1 MVEGR
6 IAQFVILVVLS
17 IAVLNVFPVYAGVPT
32 EPHNADAMWIEPS
45 STSLIV
51 DLTYTVGYRFTV
63 TVCINSTFTCGGW
76 QFKMLY
82 DKAHLKATGCGY
94 TNATANKSQFME
106 NITTVARD
114 PTIGGYY
121 NGTHDYVL
129 HGELWLSGPMRN
141 PGYGDLSWV
150 EFEVLML
157 PPRGPYS
164 QLSSMLD
171 ISTSYDADTYALD
184 DVGKHAIS
192 VYDSTYTITWPG
204 AMVDGR
210 IAQSVVLV
218 VLCVAPL
225 YFIERA
231 RRGKVPKIRKLAGL
245 DAIEESVGRATEMGR
260 PVIASHGIAGFEDIY
275 AVQTTAGM
283 SVLGYVARLCAKYD
297 TQLLVPCR
305 YSALVP
311 VAQEIVQQAY
321 IAEGKPEAYKPDNVM
336 FLSDEQFAYSIG
348 YMGLMT
354 REKAAANIMIGAY
367 WAESL
372 QLAETGFIGGA
383 IQISGTANYHQ
394 IPFFVVCTDY
404 CLIGEE
410 IFAAGAY
417 LSKDPVLTGSL
428 AGQDVGRLIA
438 EILIILGT
446 ILVTAGIRWLSEIL
460 VK

>member
-6 IAQFVILVVLS
+6 IAQFVILVVLCVAILS
-17 IAVLNVFPVYAGVPT
+17 VFPVYAGVPT

-45 STSLIV
+45 SESLTV
-51 DLTYTVGYRFTV
+51 DLQYTVGYRFEV
-63 TVCINSTFTCGGW
+63 TVCINLTFTCSGW

-82 DKAHLKATGCGY
+82 DKSHLNATGCGY
-94 TNATANKSQFME
+94 TADNRSQFFEDE
-106 NITTVARD
+106 NITTIPVT
-114 PTIGGYY
+114 PVFGSY
-121 NGTHDYVL
+121 NATHDYVM
-129 HGELWLSGPMRN
+129 HSESWISGPMRTS
-141 PGYGDLSWV
+141 GYGDLSWV
-150 EFEVLML
+150 EFEVLMV

-164 QLSSMLD
+164 ELSSMLD
-171 ISTSYDADTYALD
+171 ISTCYDADTYALD

-204 AMVDGR
+204 TMVDGR
-210 IAQSVVLV
+210 IAQFVIVV
-218 VLCVAPL
+218 VLCAAPL
-225 YFIERA
+225 FFIERA
-231 RRGKVPKIRKLAGL
+231 RRGKVPKIRKLPGL
-245 DAIEESVGRATEMGR
+245 DAIDEAVGRATEMGR
-260 PVIASHGIAGFEDIY
+260 PVVASHGIAGYEDY
-275 AVQTTAGM
+275 FAPQTAAGM
-283 SVLGYVARLCAKYD
+283 SVLGYVSRLCAKYD
-297 TQLLVPCR
+297 TELLVPCR

-354 REKAAANIMIGAY
+354 REKVAANIMIGAY

-372 QLAETGFIGGA
+372 QLAETGFIAGA
-383 IQISGTANYHQ
+383 IQVAGTANYHQ

-428 AGQDVGRLIA
+428 AGQDVGRLIT

-446 ILVTAGIRWLSEIL
+446 ILATAGSTWLVDIL
-460 VK
+460 SA

>member
-17 IAVLNVFPVYAGVPT
+17 IAVLSVFPVYAGVPT

-45 STSLIV
+45 SQRIV
-51 DLTYTVGYRFTV
+51 SDFDTIGYRFTV
-63 TVCINSTFTCGGW
+63 TVNINLTFTCSGW
-76 QFKMLY
+76 QFKVLY
-82 DKAHLKATGCGY
+82 DKTHLNATGCGY
-94 TNATANKSQFME
+94 TLNATKSQFME

-114 PTIGGYY
+114 PTFGSYDL
-121 NGTHDYVL
+121 TRDYVL
-129 HGELWLSGPMRN
+129 HGESWLSGPMRN
-141 PGYGDLSWV
+141 PGYGDLAWV
-150 EFEVLML
+150 EFEVLMV
-157 PPRGPYS
+157 PPRGGGEAI
-164 QLSSMLD
+164 SSMLD
-171 ISTSYDADTYALD
+171 ISTSYDADTYALN

-192 VYDSTYTITWPG
+192 VYDSTYTLTWPV
-204 AMVDGR
+204 MVEGR

-245 DAIEESVGRATEMGR
+245 DAIEEAVGRATEMGR
-260 PVIASHGIAGFEDIY
+260 PVMASHGIAGFEDVS
-275 AVQTTAGM
+275 APQTAAGF

-348 YMGLMT
+348 YMGWMT

-372 QLAETGFIGGA
+372 QLAETGFMTGA
-383 IQISGTANYHQ
+383 IQIAGTANYHQ

-446 ILVTAGIRWLSEIL
+446 ILVTAGITWLSDIL
-460 VK
+460 VL